1 MVSHEFSIPSDLGR
15 LSRRLFLRR
24 GAATGAVLAL
34 PAFMAACGTNDQDVF
49 AQAPTTDATTDTA
62 PSGSS
67 EVATTAP
74 VPTVDDSPTTT
85 PAVDDDPTT
94 APAVVEATPTPEPT
108 PTVEML
114 PQPLAIDFVYTMG
127 SGGKPLNPYLAVW
140 VEDTQGNLLTTVAL
154 WHEQTSKGPNWLDDL
169 RNWWRADQARL
180 RGGDGT
186 PVTSSAT
193 RSPGSQSLLWDGLDQ
208 QGNEAP
214 DSVVICIES
223 ARERGP
229 HSMSCVT
236 IDRSILDAPL
246 AGDDD
251 GELSGVRV
259 VAV

>member
-1 MVSHEFSIPSDLGR
+1 MASHEFSIPSDLGR

-24 GAATGAVLAL
+24 SAATGAALAL

-49 AQAPTTDATTDTA
+49 AQAATTDATTDAAT
-62 PSGSS
+62 PSSS

-74 VPTVDDSPTTT
+74 LPTV
-85 PAVDDDPTT
+85 ADDPTT

-108 PTVEML
+108 PTVEIL

-154 WHEQTSKGPNWLDDL
+154 WYEQTAKGPNWLDDL
-169 RNWWRADQARL
+169 LNWWRADQARL
-180 RGGDGT
+180 SGGGGT
-186 PVTSSAT
+186 QVTSSAT
-193 RSPGSQSLLWDGLDQ
+193 RSPGSQSLLWDGLDH

-236 IDRSILDAPL
+236 VDRSTLDAPL
-246 AGDDD
+246 TGDDD